1 MIIKNFSRKK
11 LINFSLIF
19 FSVLFLF
26 LFLELVSFLTLKF
39 YKKNNVE
46 FLISLNNLKLK
57 KSLNDPCNIME
68 THPILSHVHAGGSK
82 CKILDGKSYYF
93 FSIYSQKLDTKKE
106 TIVTLGGSTTDG
118 YYQSYAAGQNWPKQ
132 LNDKIDK
139 KKYQILNA
147 GTGQYNSSQELSLL
161 LHEIFNLGLNIKY
174 VLALNGENE
183 MYNYPT
189 DIQKTMF
196 KWQIWIRQDS
206 YITPYFPSFFRILK
220 KISKEEKKSGGEE
233 SKAVKNLFETDLK
246 DQSYLKQT
254 VDRDKTIVNNGN
266 FISKNWHLNI
276 ILMEQ
281 ISKFNGATFMVF
293 LQPTMGLENISS
305 KPKKN
310 SNDEKIYL
318 ELLRNEKNYLSL
330 INSYYPSLKE
340 ICGLYSFCFDLTEL
354 PFTDHYHDPRHPNKD
369 GNKLIADEIYSRL
382 NYYLDLNK

>member
-1 MIIKNFSRKK
+1 MLNNIVIKNFSRKK

-19 FSVLFLF
+19 LVVFFILI
-26 LFLELVSFLTLKF
+26 FLELVSFLTLKF

-46 FLISLNNLKLK
+46 FLISKNNLKLK

-118 YYQSYAAGQNWPKQ
+118 YYQSYAAGLNWPKQ

-147 GTGQYNSSQELSLL
+147 GTGQYSSSQELSLL

-174 VLALNGENE
+174 VLVLNGENE

-196 KWQIWIRQDS
+196 KSQIWIRQDS

-220 KISKEEKKSGGEE
+220 KISS
-233 SKAVKNLFETDLK
+233 VKTLFGTDLEG
-246 DQSYLKQT
+246 QSYLKQIGGGG
-254 VDRDKTIVNNGN
+254 DKTIVNNGN
-266 FISKNWHLNI
+266 LISKNWHLNI

-281 ISKFNGATFMVF
+281 ISKFNDATFMVF

-340 ICGLYSFCFDLTEL
+340 ICSLYSFCFDLTEL
-354 PFTDHYHDPRHPNKD
+354 PLTDHYHDPRHPNKD